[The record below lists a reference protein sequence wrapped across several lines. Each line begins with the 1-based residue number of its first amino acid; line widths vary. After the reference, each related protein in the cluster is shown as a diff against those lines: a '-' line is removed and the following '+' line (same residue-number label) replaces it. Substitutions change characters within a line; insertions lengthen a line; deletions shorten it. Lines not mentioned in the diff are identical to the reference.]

1 MPTLRA
7 SQGGEG
13 VGIVGGGRVS
23 RLTMDEWEMLSC
35 FPIGYTDIGPPWA
48 DRHRKHAIGNSM
60 VTSVM
65 RWIAQG
71 IAQVEA
77 VT

>member
-1 MPTLRA
+1 
-7 SQGGEG
+7 
-13 VGIVGGGRVS
+13 
-23 RLTMDEWEMLSC
+23 MDEWEMLSC
-35 FPIGYTDIGPPWA
+35 FPVGYTDIGPPWTE
-48 DRHRKHAIGNSM
+48 RHRKHAIGNSM